1 MEKEKIALLDTDF
14 VSKAYR
20 SCADSERLIEK
31 VIDLPEYKF
40 YCHQQIPTELERRFA
55 DADAWLA
62 AKFKDGS
69 ITCYSDADVLNEL
82 KKYYS
87 ESSYWVYSQFLKTAC
102 DAYSKDMFTNHYKPL
117 SEISPEDVTQESF
130 LAALCEGDESVGRG
144 NDLGEIKTAV
154 LLQTLSR
161 LRGESIH
168 MFYSDDQNA
177 RKGMIQFDDVSC
189 RSVLSTFVQLKNE
202 GVITKEEAKPL
213 YDSYLATLAPTQKTF
228 AVVEA
233 DPVGRHQK
241 VAFEDVFQDIF
252 DDKFH
257 ILPIG
262 MLRYKTEKQPK
273 DTASD

>member
-1 MEKEKIALLDTDF
+1 MKKEKIALLDTDF

-20 SCADSERLIEK
+20 SCAESERLIEK

-40 YCHQQIPTELERRFA
+40 YCHKQIPTELKRHFA
-55 DADAWLA
+55 DADAWLSERV
-62 AKFKDGS
+62 KDGS
-69 ITCYSDADVLNEL
+69 VTCYSDADVLNEL
-82 KKYYS
+82 KEYYS
-87 ESSYWVYSQFLKTAC
+87 EGSYWVYSQFLKTAC
-102 DAYSKDMFTNHYKPL
+102 DAYSKDFFANHYKPL

-130 LAALCEGDESVGRG
+130 LTALSKGDESVGRG

-161 LRGESIH
+161 LRGENIH
-168 MFYSDDQNA
+168 VFYSDDQNA

-189 RSVLSTFVQLKNE
+189 RSILSAFVQLKNE
-202 GVITKEEAKPL
+202 GRITKQEAQPL
-213 YDSYLATLAPTQKTF
+213 YDAYLASLAPTQKTF
-228 AVVEA
+228 TVMES
-233 DPVGRHQK
+233 DPVGRHKK

-262 MLRYKTEKQPK
+262 MLRYKAEEQPG
-273 DTASD
+273 DTASE